1 MSTPLLDRQS
11 PGPNAAPAA
20 TDERSLGDLF
30 ADLTRET
37 ATLVRQ
43 EVQLAKTELSHKAAQ
58 VGKGAA
64 FVAAGGLVAYAGFVV
79 LLVGL
84 AFLLAQLG
92 LAFWAAALIVGLIV
106 AAVGGFLALQGM
118 KALKSADPVP
128 RQTLET
134 LKEDAQWAKEQAG
147 PSSSTHP

>member
-1 MSTPLLDRQS
+1 MSTPLLERQQTVT
-11 PGPNAAPAA
+11 AAPGS
-20 TDERSLGDLF
+20 DERSLGELF

-64 FVAAGGLVAYAGFVV
+64 FIAAGGLIAYAGFVV
-79 LLVGL
+79 LLIGL
-84 AFLLAQLG
+84 AFLLAQIG
-92 LAFWAAALIVGLIV
+92 LPQWAAALIVGLIV
-106 AAVGGFLALQGM
+106 AGVGGFLALQGV

-134 LKEDAQWAKEQAG
+134 LKEDAQWAKKQAG
-147 PSSSTHP
+147 PSSTNS